1 MHTFRNALADV
12 RESESMSEIEKELL
26 SRMKAIGINIDEIM
40 SYEQLQYFMK
50 GYEDCMKN
58 MHVVINDTFRNK
70 RENEHDG
77 E

>member
-1 MHTFRNALADV
+1 MEV
-12 RESESMSEIEKELL
+12 
-26 SRMKAIGINIDEIM
+26 IGIDINEIM

-50 GYEDCMKN
+50 GYENCMN
-58 MHVVINDTFRNK
+58 NIRVVIGDTFRNK